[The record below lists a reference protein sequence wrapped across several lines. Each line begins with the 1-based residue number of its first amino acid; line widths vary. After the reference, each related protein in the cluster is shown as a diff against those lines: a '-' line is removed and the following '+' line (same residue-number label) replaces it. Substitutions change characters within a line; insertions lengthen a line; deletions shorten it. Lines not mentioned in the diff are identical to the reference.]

1 MGVITQSFH
10 LHIRLRGH
18 VVCSSVALLCCRRT
32 CLRFLNRK
40 GALLVPDP
48 VSRALRQNTYIFV
61 FENFLFSFRF
71 HFNKFSLFPQPSKLR
86 PTGWKRLQTLK
97 GKEEPPMNEL
107 VRYKSQNLRDLS
119 SDGAPETS
127 VPWLPL
133 VRGRGAG
140 VGVGGR
146 GHQQLLKHKPYVG
159 GGVLGVQW
167 DINKYS
173 EDELPSH

>member
-1 MGVITQSFH
+1 
-10 LHIRLRGH
+10 
-18 VVCSSVALLCCRRT
+18 
-32 CLRFLNRK
+32 
-40 GALLVPDP
+40 
-48 VSRALRQNTYIFV
+48 
-61 FENFLFSFRF
+61 
-71 HFNKFSLFPQPSKLR
+71 
-86 PTGWKRLQTLK
+86 
-97 GKEEPPMNEL
+97 MNEL